1 MPGRALLAGAPTVD
15 RESKKKMQ
23 NRIVRLLVG
32 TSITSAALLSGCVQ
46 FVPVKDMA
54 NDKPGY
60 LAAHFG
66 VESLPTSIRE
76 KMPAAGTHKLP
87 FKVLT
92 VRGKVTGH
100 VGTAGIESDFK
111 TVLINA
117 QDTGMVQQVYE
128 SSANGVPA
136 AATFSLSYLNIYN
149 LKEETANYAQTT
161 AFIPFVAHDADNG
174 EFAFNAPQEDE
185 TYTTTFRFGTT
196 VQIVNFRA
204 LTWSCH
210 SSRYYPASQFNA
222 ALTGKAIDL
231 DCEQTKDGIV
241 QNKTRRTYLTEYG
254 IGLTRSVATTAGKLD
269 WSYSGFDKDGLQT
282 VTPHGQAAIEKP
294 I

>member
-1 MPGRALLAGAPTVD
+1 MR
-15 RESKKKMQ
+15 
-23 NRIVRLLVG
+23 NRIARVLVG
-32 TSITSAALLSGCVQ
+32 TSVTSAALLSGCTQ

-54 NDKPGY
+54 SDKPGY

-66 VESLPTSIRE
+66 VDSLPTSIRD

-92 VRGKVTGH
+92 VLGKVTGH
-100 VGTAGIESDFK
+100 FGTAGIERDFK

-136 AATFSLSYLNIYN
+136 AATFSLSYLNIYS
-149 LKEETANYAQTT
+149 LKEETANYAQTA

-185 TYTTTFRFGTT
+185 TYTTTFKFGTT

-204 LTWSCH
+204 LTWTCH
-210 SSRYYPASQFNA
+210 SSRYYPASQFNT

-231 DCEQTKDGIV
+231 DCEQIKDGIV

-269 WSYSGFDKDGLQT
+269 WSYSGFEKDGQQT
-282 VTPHGQAAIEKP
+282 VMPHGQPAVEKP

>member
-1 MPGRALLAGAPTVD
+1 MPSHARLTGARSVD
-15 RESKKKMQ
+15 RESKKKMRT
-23 NRIVRLLVG
+23 RITRLLVG
-32 TSITSAALLSGCVQ
+32 TSLTSAALLSGCVQ

-60 LAAHFG
+60 LAAHFA
-66 VESLPTSIRE
+66 VDSLPTSVRE
-76 KMPAAGTHKLP
+76 KMPPAGTHVLP

-92 VRGKVTGH
+92 VLGKVTGH
-100 VGTAGIESDFK
+100 VGTAGIERDFK

-136 AATFSLSYLNIYN
+136 AATFSLSYLNIYS
-149 LKEETANYAQTT
+149 LKEETANYAQTA
-161 AFIPFVAHDADNG
+161 AFIPFVAHDADNNQ
-174 EFAFNAPQEDE
+174 FAFNAPQEDE
-185 TYTTTFRFGTT
+185 TYTTTFKFGTT

-204 LTWSCH
+204 LTWTCH
-210 SSRYYPASQFNA
+210 TSRYYPASQFNA
-222 ALTGKAIDL
+222 ALSGKAIDL

-241 QNKTRRTYLTEYG
+241 QNKTRRTYLTQYG

-269 WSYSGFDKDGLQT
+269 WIYSGFDKDGQQT
-282 VTPHGQAAIEKP
+282 LTPHGQAAIEKP